1 MRIAV
6 DARPAAF
13 PYRTGVGQYTRQLLR
28 LLPKLDPTSMYV
40 AWYLN
45 ARGLWGGPRQ
55 VFTEIAAPNLRERF
69 TPVPARWFRRLEQRY
84 ELPRLEWLVRFDVL
98 FAPNFVP
105 PPTRTKRLV
114 ITVHDVAFRLFPE
127 TAPHSTLRWLARLDR
142 TLRQAARIIVVSEQT
157 KRDLLELYRVSEDRV
172 VVVPNGVDAKAFQHI
187 TDGDVEATR
196 RQLGIGGGPYLL
208 FLGGIEPRK
217 NLPAVV
223 RAFARLPRDV
233 RPMLVIAGWRTEW
246 NPQGWNELQQALG
259 DIPAGIRSRIQVAG
273 YVPEERKA
281 ALLAGA
287 EALVYPSRYEGFGLQ
302 VLEAMAAGTPVLTS
316 DVSALPEVAGDAA
329 VLVDPND
336 VDSIAGG
343 MENLLRDDELRKDLR
358 ERGRARAERFSWE
371 ETARRTVA
379 VLHQA

>member
-28 LLPKLDPTSMYV
+28 LLPRLDPQSTYL

-45 ARGLWGGPRQ
+45 ARGVLGGPRRM
-55 VFTEIAAPNLRERF
+55 FTDIAAPNLREQW
-69 TPVPARWFRRLEQRY
+69 TPLPARWFRPLEQRF
-84 ELPRLEWLVRFDVL
+84 ELPRVEWLVGFDVF
-98 FAPNFVP
+98 FAPNFIP
-105 PPTRTKRLV
+105 PPTRTNRLV
-114 ITVHDVAFRLFPE
+114 MTVHDVAFRLFPE
-127 TAPHSTLRWLARLDR
+127 TAPHGTLRWLTRLDR
-142 TLRQAARIIVVSEQT
+142 ALRQAARIIVVSEQT
-157 KRDLLELYRVSEDRV
+157 KRDLLEQYGVAERQV
-172 VVVPNGVDAKAFQHI
+172 VVVPNGVDANAFQHV
-187 TDGDVEATR
+187 TDTDVSAARE
-196 RQLGIGGGPYLL
+196 QLGIAGPYLL

-223 RAFARLPRDV
+223 RAFARLPPDV
-233 RPMLVIAGWRTEW
+233 RPLLVIAGWRTEW
-246 NPQGWNELQQALG
+246 NPEGWNALQQALG
-259 DIPAGIRSRIQVAG
+259 EVATEIRSRIHVTG
-273 YVPEERKA
+273 YVPEKRKA

-316 DVSALPEVAGDAA
+316 NVSALPEVAGDAA
-329 VLVDPND
+329 LLVDPTD
-336 VDSIAGG
+336 LESIAGG
-343 MENLLRDDELRKDLR
+343 MEKLLRDHQLRKDLR

-371 ETARRTVA
+371 ETARRTVE

>member
-1 MRIAV
+1 VRIAV

-28 LLPKLDPTSMYV
+28 LLPRLDAESTYI

-45 ARGLWGGPRQ
+45 ARGLLGGSRRM
-55 VFTEIAAPNLRERF
+55 FTDIAAPNLRERW
-69 TPVPARWFRRLEQRY
+69 TPVPARWFRPLEQRF
-84 ELPRLEWLVRFDVL
+84 EVPRVEWLVGFDVL

-114 ITVHDVAFRLFPE
+114 MTVHDVAFRLFPE
-127 TAPHSTLRWLARLDR
+127 TAPHSTRRWLRRLDR
-142 TLRQAARIIVVSEQT
+142 ALKQAARIIVVSEQT
-157 KRDLLELYRVSEDRV
+157 KRDLVEQYRVSEHQV
-172 VVVPNGVDAKAFQHI
+172 VVVPNGVDAHAFQDI
-187 TDGDVEATR
+187 TDTDVNAARE
-196 RQLGIGGGPYLL
+196 QLGIGGPYLL

-223 RAFARLPRDV
+223 RAFARLSSDV
-233 RPMLVIAGWRTEW
+233 QPMLVIAGWRTEW
-246 NPQGWNELQQALG
+246 NPEGWTELQQALG

-273 YVPEERKA
+273 YVPEERKV

-316 DVSALPEVAGDAA
+316 NVSALPEVAGDAA
-329 VLVDPND
+329 VLVDPAD
-336 VDSIAGG
+336 DDAIADG
-343 MENLLRDDELRKDLR
+343 MEKLLRDDELRKDLR

-371 ETARRTVA
+371 ETARRTVE

>member
-28 LLPKLDPTSMYV
+28 LLPRLDPDSTYI

-45 ARGLWGGPRQ
+45 ARGLFGGQRRT
-55 VFTEIAAPNLRERF
+55 FSDIAAPNFRERW
-69 TPVPARWFRRLEQRY
+69 TPLPARWFRPLEQRFD
-84 ELPRLEWLVRFDVL
+84 LPPVEWLVGFDVL

-105 PPTRTKRLV
+105 PSTRTKRLV

-127 TAPHSTLRWLARLDR
+127 TAPHSTLRWLTRLDR
-142 TLRQAARIIVVSEQT
+142 TLEQAARIIVVSEQT
-157 KRDLLELYRVSEDRV
+157 KRDLLEHYRVSEPNV
-172 VVVPNGVDAKAFQHI
+172 VVIPNGVDVAAFQDI
-187 TDGDVEATR
+187 TDTEVDAA
-196 RQLGIGGGPYLL
+196 RQKLGIGSPYLL

-223 RAFARLPRDV
+223 RAFARLSRDV
-233 RPMLVIAGWRTEW
+233 QPMLVIAGWRTEW
-246 NPQGWNELQQALG
+246 NPEGWNELQQALG
-259 DIPAGIRSRIQVAG
+259 DIPAEIRSRIQVTG
-273 YVPEERKA
+273 YVPEELKA
-281 ALLAGA
+281 GLLAGA

-316 DVSALPEVAGDAA
+316 NVSALPEVAGDAA
-329 VLVDPND
+329 VLVDPAD
-336 VDSIAGG
+336 VVSIAGG

-371 ETARRTVA
+371 ETARRTVE

>member
-28 LLPKLDPTSMYV
+28 LLPRLDTESTYI

-45 ARGLWGGPRQ
+45 ARGLLSGPRRM
-55 VFTEIAAPNLRERF
+55 FTDIAAPNLRERW
-69 TPVPARWFRRLEQRY
+69 TPMPARWFRPLEQRF
-84 ELPRLEWLVRFDVL
+84 ELPRVEWLVGFDVL

-114 ITVHDVAFRLFPE
+114 MTVHDVAFRLFPE
-127 TAPHSTLRWLARLDR
+127 TAPHSTLRWLRRLDR
-142 TLRQAARIIVVSEQT
+142 ALRQAARIIVVSEQT
-157 KRDLLELYRVSEDRV
+157 KRDLLDQYRVSERQV
-172 VVVPNGVDAKAFQHI
+172 VVVPNGVDVQAFQDI
-187 TDGDVEATR
+187 TDSEVSAARE
-196 RQLGIGGGPYLL
+196 QLHIRGPYLL

-223 RAFARLPRDV
+223 RAFARLSSDV

-246 NPQGWNELQQALG
+246 NPEGWTELQQTLG
-259 DIPAGIRSRIQVAG
+259 EIPSGIRSRIQVAG

-316 DVSALPEVAGDAA
+316 NVSALPEVAGDAA
-329 VLVDPND
+329 ILVDPTD
-336 VDSIAGG
+336 IDAITDG
-343 MENLLRDDELRKDLR
+343 MEKLLRDDELRKDLR

-371 ETARRTVA
+371 ETARRTVE

>member
-1 MRIAV
+1 VRIAV

-13 PYRTGVGQYTRQLLR
+13 PYRTGVGQYTKQLLR
-28 LLPKLDPTSMYV
+28 LLPRLDPLSTYL

-45 ARGLWGGPRQ
+45 ARGLLGGPRRT
-55 VFTEIAAPNLRERF
+55 FTDIAAPNLRERW
-69 TPVPARWFRRLEQRY
+69 TPVPARWFRPLEQRF
-84 ELPRLEWLVRFDVL
+84 ELPRVEWLVGFDVL

-127 TAPHSTLRWLARLDR
+127 TAPHSTLRWLTRLDHA
-142 TLRQAARIIVVSEQT
+142 LRQAARIIVVSEHT
-157 KRDLLELYRVSEDRV
+157 KRDLLEHYRVSEGRV
-172 VVVPNGVDAKAFQHI
+172 VVIPNGVDASAFRDVAD
-187 TDGDVEATR
+187 TDVDAAR
-196 RQLGIGGGPYLL
+196 RQLGIGGPYLL

-223 RAFARLPRDV
+223 RAFSRLSHDV
-233 RPMLVIAGWRTEW
+233 QPMLVIAGWRTEW
-246 NPQGWNELQQALG
+246 NPEGWNELQHALG
-259 DIPAGIRSRIQVAG
+259 EVPAAIRSRIQVAG

-302 VLEAMAAGTPVLTS
+302 VLEAMAADTPVLTS
-316 DVSALPEVAGDAA
+316 NASALPEVAGDAA
-329 VLVDPND
+329 VLVDPTD
-336 VDSIAGG
+336 VDSIADG

-371 ETARRTVA
+371 ETARRTVE

>member
-28 LLPKLDPTSMYV
+28 LLPRLDPDSTYI

-45 ARGLWGGPRQ
+45 ARGLVGGPRRM
-55 VFTEIAAPNLRERF
+55 FAEPTAPNLRERW
-69 TPVPARWFRRLEQRY
+69 TPVPARWFRPLEQRF
-84 ELPRLEWLVRFDVL
+84 ELPRVEWLARFDVF

-114 ITVHDVAFRLFPE
+114 MTVHDVAFRLFPE
-127 TAPHSTLRWLARLDR
+127 TAPHSTLRWLDRLDR
-142 TLRQAARIIVVSEQT
+142 ALRQAARVIVVSEQT
-157 KRDLLELYRVSEDRV
+157 KRDLLEQYRVPEYRV
-172 VVVPNGVDAKAFQHI
+172 VVVPNGVDANAFHGVSD
-187 TDGDVEATR
+187 TEVNAARD
-196 RQLGIGGGPYLL
+196 QLGIRGPYLL

-223 RAFARLPRDV
+223 RAFARLPSDV
-233 RPMLVIAGWRTEW
+233 RPVLVIAGWRTEW
-246 NPQGWNELQQALG
+246 NPEGWNELQRALEEL
-259 DIPAGIRSRIQVAG
+259 PAGIRSRIAVTG

-287 EALVYPSRYEGFGLQ
+287 QALVYPSRYEGFGLQ

-316 DVSALPEVAGDAA
+316 NVSALPEVAGDAA
-329 VLVDPND
+329 VLVDPAD
-336 VDSIAGG
+336 VDSIADG
-343 MENLLRDDELRKDLR
+343 MEKLLRDDELRNVLR
-358 ERGRARAERFSWE
+358 GRGRARAKRFSWE

>member
-28 LLPKLDPTSMYV
+28 LLPRLDPDSTYI

-45 ARGLWGGPRQ
+45 ARGLLGGPRRT
-55 VFTEIAAPNLRERF
+55 FTDIAAPNLRERW
-69 TPVPARWFRRLEQRY
+69 TPVPARWFRPLEQRFAF
-84 ELPRLEWLVRFDVL
+84 PRVEWLSGFDVL

-114 ITVHDVAFRLFPE
+114 ITVHDVAFQLFPE
-127 TAPHSTLRWLARLDR
+127 TAPHSTLRWLTRLDR
-142 TLRQAARIIVVSEQT
+142 ALRQAARIIVVSEHT
-157 KRDLLELYRVSEDRV
+157 KRDLLEHYRVSEGRV
-172 VVVPNGVDAKAFQHI
+172 VVIPNGVDANAFQNV
-187 TDGDVEATR
+187 TDTDVNAVRE
-196 RQLGIGGGPYLL
+196 QLGIGGPYLL

-223 RAFARLPRDV
+223 RAFARLSPDV
-233 RPMLVIAGWRTEW
+233 QPKLVIAGWRTEW
-246 NPQGWNELQQALG
+246 NPEGWNELQQAL
-259 DIPAGIRSRIQVAG
+259 DEIPAGVRSRIQVGG

-316 DVSALPEVAGDAA
+316 NVSALPEVAGGAA
-329 VLVDPND
+329 VLVDPTD

-371 ETARRTVA
+371 ETARRTVE